1 MPTAP
6 PRTELASTLGSWFGA
21 SAGALAWTAH
31 LLISYALQPAACA
44 TGLTIILHAVTL
56 GALLVTAAGGVVA
69 YRDWRAGRAA
79 EPTNSGRQ
87 EVGHRW
93 YMGLSGVLLN
103 ALFGFA
109 TLLEGLPVAFV
120 NPCW

>member
-1 MPTAP
+1 VPTAP
-6 PRTELASTLGSWFGA
+6 PRTGPASMLGSWFGV

-31 LLISYALQPAACA
+31 LLISYALRPLACA

-56 GALLVTAAGGVVA
+56 GALVVTAAGGVVA

-79 EPTNSGRQ
+79 EPTGSGRQ
-87 EVGHRW
+87 QIGYRW

-103 ALFGFA
+103 GLFGFA

-120 NPCW
+120 SPCW